1 MLCCKQLF
9 VWWQLKIFGYSLL
22 FQWTQKRWQKW
33 GSSVQLPVF
42 ISIVFWGMFVTGVR
56 RKCLAY
62 DGDDQ
67 RWTLF
72 SVLKLLCFDC
82 LFVQMERWFNWH
94 HVSHSKLS
102 SLKHHKISCL
112 NSPYST
118 HDKLKQLTHCSYL
131 HVCLWN
137 FEYVETRVS
146 PFLLYNML
154 FWLHIQNIAAS
165 SNMGDI
171 QQWWHPQWSPDLSS
185 QNWVMSLNLVLNVQ
199 TADEVLYKPF
209 S

>member
-1 MLCCKQLF
+1 MCEENALLMMVMTKDEP
-9 VWWQLKIFGYSLL
+9 YSLSL
-22 FQWTQKRWQKW
+22 N
-33 GSSVQLPVF
+33 
-42 ISIVFWGMFVTGVR
+42 
-56 RKCLAY
+56 
-62 DGDDQ
+62 
-67 RWTLF
+67 F
-72 SVLKLLCFDC
+72 SVLIVCSY
-82 LFVQMERWFNWH
+82 RWKDGLIDIMFHTVNSVPWNITKYRVWTVLTQH
-94 HVSHSKLS
+94 TTNSN
-102 SLKHHKISCL
+102 SL
-112 NSPYST
+112 
-118 HDKLKQLTHCSYL
+118 QLTHCSYL